1 MISHFNIYSLAPT
14 SSPTHT
20 PRYISSSDQRHS
32 LPLQARPRSCNS
44 NPSTPPPP
52 EGAIFLDDNTKHDTD
67 TMANERRKSVL
78 KVPPH
83 RRPSFMATASA
94 RRVYVQSDFARKQG
108 PTFASNSDTFAYSP
122 KYLIEWDMPQELWD
136 RLPDKLTAELE
147 GWQAAGAAVITG
159 LARLEKLD
167 EDAIIRGWPEKK
179 SGHLSRTMSRSPS
192 TSVVSSPR
200 NGPTT
205 TVALSSPWR
214 TPPQSFTEEAA
225 SPPATR
231 PAMLPRLQTAL
242 LRNSESSIHSTGVS
256 SSALA
261 DTPPFTPEDV
271 KGSNLPP
278 IAEAFPALDANHL
291 NDLLTPYMADVP
303 VLPAMSPSPMSPTS
317 EILSPFDEGSWET
330 FLGQYREEIQALKV
344 HANVRFRHIRRGID
358 QIWAD
363 IKCEEP
369 SPEFELWWE
378 QMDYKQQVYDDKV
391 QHLQVPN
398 LEQVKAIRL
407 ERGLHI

>member
-1 MISHFNIYSLAPT
+1 
-14 SSPTHT
+14 
-20 PRYISSSDQRHS
+20 
-32 LPLQARPRSCNS
+32 
-44 NPSTPPPP
+44 
-52 EGAIFLDDNTKHDTD
+52 
-67 TMANERRKSVL
+67 MANEARKSVM

-122 KYLIEWDMPQELWD
+122 KYLMDWDMPQELWD

-159 LARLEKLD
+159 LNRLEKLNG
-167 EDAIIRGWPEKK
+167 DATTRGWPEKR
-179 SGHLSRTMSRSPS
+179 SGHLSRAMSGSSS
-192 TSVVSSPR
+192 TTALSSPKV
-200 NGPTT
+200 GPSAVIATG
-205 TVALSSPWR
+205 SPWR
-214 TPPQSFTEEAA
+214 TPPQSFVEDAA
-225 SPPATR
+225 SPISAR

-242 LRNSESSIHSTGVS
+242 MKGSESGISSTGMS

-261 DTPPFTPEDV
+261 DTPPFTPEDIR
-271 KGSNLPP
+271 GTNLPP
-278 IAEAFPALDANHL
+278 IAEAFPTLDANHL
-291 NDLLTPYMADVP
+291 NDLLSLHAEDP
-303 VLPAMSPSPMSPTS
+303 VAPLMSPAS

-358 QIWAD
+358 QLWAD
-363 IKCEEP
+363 IKHDNP
-369 SPEFELWWE
+369 DPGFELWWE
-378 QMDYKQQVYDDKV
+378 EMDFKQQVYDDKV
-391 QHLQVPN
+391 QHLHVPN
-398 LEQVKAIRL
+398 LEQVKANRL

>member
-1 MISHFNIYSLAPT
+1 
-14 SSPTHT
+14 
-20 PRYISSSDQRHS
+20 
-32 LPLQARPRSCNS
+32 
-44 NPSTPPPP
+44 
-52 EGAIFLDDNTKHDTD
+52 
-67 TMANERRKSVL
+67 MANELRKSVM

-122 KYLIEWDMPQELWD
+122 KYLIEWDMPQDLWD

-179 SGHLSRTMSRSPS
+179 SGHLSRTMSGSAS
-192 TSVVSSPR
+192 NTSVVSSPR

-205 TVALSSPWR
+205 MVAPNSPWR

-225 SPPATR
+225 SPPSAR
-231 PAMLPRLQTAL
+231 PAMLPRLQTAI
-242 LRNSESSIHSTGVS
+242 LRNSDSGIHSTGVS

-261 DTPPFTPEDV
+261 DTPPFTPDDV

-291 NDLLTPYMADVP
+291 DDLLTPYLADVP
-303 VLPAMSPSPMSPTS
+303 GFRTMSPSPMSPTS
-317 EILSPFDEGSWET
+317 EIQSPFDEGSWET

-358 QIWAD
+358 QIWVD
-363 IKCEEP
+363 IKREEP

-378 QMDYKQQVYDDKV
+378 QMGFKQQVYDDKV

-407 ERGLHI
+407 ERGLHV

>member
-1 MISHFNIYSLAPT
+1 
-14 SSPTHT
+14 
-20 PRYISSSDQRHS
+20 
-32 LPLQARPRSCNS
+32 
-44 NPSTPPPP
+44 
-52 EGAIFLDDNTKHDTD
+52 
-67 TMANERRKSVL
+67 
-78 KVPPH
+78 
-83 RRPSFMATASA
+83 MATASA

-122 KYLIEWDMPQELWD
+122 KYLIEWDMPQELWN

-167 EDAIIRGWPEKK
+167 DDATVRGWPEKK
-179 SGHLSRTMSRSPS
+179 SGHLSRTMSGSAS
-192 TSVVSSPR
+192 ATAVSSPR

-205 TVALSSPWR
+205 IVASSSPWR

-225 SPPATR
+225 SPHSTR
-231 PAMLPRLQTAL
+231 PAMLPRLDTATL
-242 LRNSESSIHSTGVS
+242 NNSDLGMFSTGIS

-271 KGSNLPP
+271 KGSNLPS
-278 IAEAFPALDANHL
+278 IAETFPSLDANRL
-291 NDLLTPYMADVP
+291 NDLLTPYVADVP
-303 VLPAMSPSPMSPTS
+303 AYPAMSPSPMSPTS
-317 EILSPFDEGSWET
+317 DIQSPNPFDEGSWET

-358 QIWAD
+358 QLWVD
-363 IKCEEP
+363 IKRDEP

-391 QHLQVPN
+391 QHLQAPN
-398 LEQVKAIRL
+398 LEQVKATRL